1 MYGRGRFLDKNREVD
16 DGGMFMVEL
25 FKQNIR
31 TNIRQSSKG
40 NQLKWENEGT
50 WYKADYT
57 GYEGLA
63 EYVISHLL
71 KYTNLNED
79 EYVLYEPEQIK
90 YKRQIYNGV
99 RSRTFIDGDWQIIT
113 LERLFKNVYNESLT
127 SVLWHMSDVKERL
140 VFLVNAIKN
149 ITGLNNW
156 GEYICRLFTIDAFF
170 LNEDRHMHN
179 IAVLMNG
186 KGDYKYCPVFDNGA
200 GLLSDTTMDYP
211 MEQDIYQMI
220 SEVKSKSV
228 SQNFDEQLDVAENL
242 YGQNLQFLFTKKNV
256 SDIVNNA
263 DMYPPEERK
272 RVELII
278 YSQMNKYKY
287 LFR

>member
-1 MYGRGRFLDKNREVD
+1 MDKNREVD

-90 YKRQIYNGV
+90 YKRQIYKGV

-140 VFLVNAIKN
+140 EFLVNAIKN

-200 GLLSDTTMDYP
+200 GFLSDTTMDYP

>member
-1 MYGRGRFLDKNREVD
+1 
-16 DGGMFMVEL
+16 MVEL
-25 FKQNIR
+25 FEQNIR
-31 TNIRQSSKG
+31 TNTRQSSKG
-40 NQLKWENEGT
+40 NQLKWENESI

-71 KYTNLNED
+71 KLTNLNEG

-99 RSRTFIDGDWQIIT
+99 RSRAFIDEDWQIIT

-140 VFLVNAIKN
+140 EFLVNAIKN

-156 GEYICRLFTIDAFF
+156 GGYICRLFTIDAFF

-186 KGDYKYCPVFDNGA
+186 KGEYKYCPVFDNGA

-211 MEQDIYQMI
+211 MGQDIYQMI

-228 SQNFDEQLDVAENL
+228 SQDFDEQLDVAENL

>member
-1 MYGRGRFLDKNREVD
+1 
-16 DGGMFMVEL
+16 MVEL
-25 FKQNIR
+25 FEQNIR
-31 TNIRQSSKG
+31 TNTRQSSKG

-140 VFLVNAIKN
+140 EFLVNSIKN

-170 LNEDRHMHN
+170 LNEDRHMQYYAYACPH
-179 IAVLMNG
+179 LG
-186 KGDYKYCPVFDNGA
+186 KMRTGICII
-200 GLLSDTTMDYP
+200 LLS
-211 MEQDIYQMI
+211 
-220 SEVKSKSV
+220 
-228 SQNFDEQLDVAENL
+228 
-242 YGQNLQFLFTKKNV
+242 
-256 SDIVNNA
+256 
-263 DMYPPEERK
+263 
-272 RVELII
+272 
-278 YSQMNKYKY
+278 
-287 LFR
+287 

>member
-1 MYGRGRFLDKNREVD
+1 MI
-16 DGGMFMVEL
+16 EL
-25 FKQNIR
+25 FGQNIR
-31 TNIRQSSKG
+31 TNRRQSSKG
-40 NQLKWENEGT
+40 NQLKWENDGI

-63 EYVISHLL
+63 EYMISHLL
-71 KYTNLNED
+71 KKSTLA
-79 EYVLYEPEQIK
+79 EQEFVCYDLEEIK
-90 YKRQIYNGV
+90 YGTVIYNGAK
-99 RSRTFIDGDWQIIT
+99 SKNFLNEDWQIIT
-113 LERLFKNVYNESLT
+113 LERLFHNFFGESLYK
-127 SVLWHMSDVKERL
+127 SMYRIPDHEERL
-140 VFLVNAIKN
+140 RFLVQQVERM
-149 ITGLNNW
+149 TGLQNFGVYMNK
-156 GEYICRLFTIDAFF
+156 LLTIDAFF

-228 SQNFDEQLDVAENL
+228 SQDFDKQLDVAENL

-278 YSQMNKYKY
+278 YSQMNKYQY

>member
-1 MYGRGRFLDKNREVD
+1 
-16 DGGMFMVEL
+16 MVEL
-25 FKQNIR
+25 FEQNIR
-31 TNIRQSSKG
+31 TNTRQSSKG
-40 NQLKWENEGT
+40 NQLKWENEGV

-71 KYTNLNED
+71 KYTNLNEC

-99 RSRTFIDGDWQIIT
+99 RSRTFIDEDWQIIT

-127 SVLWHMSDVKERL
+127 SVLWHMSDVRERIE
-140 VFLVNAIKN
+140 FLVNAVKN
-149 ITGLNNW
+149 ITGLNNF
-156 GEYICRLFTIDAFF
+156 GGYICRLFTIDAFF

-186 KGDYKYCPVFDNGA
+186 KGEYEYCPVFDNGA

-211 MEQDIYQMI
+211 MGQDIYQMI

-228 SQNFDEQLDVAENL
+228 SQDFDEQLDVAENL
-242 YGQNLQFLFTKKNV
+242 YGQNLHFLFTKKNV

-278 YSQMNKYKY
+278 YSQMNKYQY

>member
-1 MYGRGRFLDKNREVD
+1 
-16 DGGMFMVEL
+16 MVEL
-25 FKQNIR
+25 FEQNIR
-31 TNIRQSSKG
+31 TSSRQSSKG
-40 NQLKWENEGT
+40 NQLKWENDDI

-57 GYEGLA
+57 GYEGFA

-99 RSRTFIDGDWQIIT
+99 RSRTFIDDDWQIIT
-113 LERLFKNVYNESLT
+113 LERFFKNVYNESLT

-140 VFLVNAIKN
+140 EFLVNTVKN
-149 ITGLNNW
+149 ITGLNNF

-186 KGDYKYCPVFDNGA
+186 KGEYNYCPVFDNGA

-211 MEQDIYQMI
+211 MGQDIYQMI
-220 SEVKSKSV
+220 PEVKSKSI
-228 SQNFDEQLDVAENL
+228 SQDFDEQLDMAENL
-242 YGQNLQFLFTKKNV
+242 YGQEMHFLFTKKNV
-256 SDIVNNA
+256 SDIVNSA
-263 DMYPPEERK
+263 DIYPQEVRQ

-278 YSQMNKYKY
+278 YNQMNKYQY

>member
-1 MYGRGRFLDKNREVD
+1 
-16 DGGMFMVEL
+16 MVEL
-25 FKQNIR
+25 FEQNIR
-31 TNIRQSSKG
+31 TNTRQSSKG
-40 NQLKWENEGT
+40 NQLKWENEGI

-71 KYTNLNED
+71 KLTNLNEG

-99 RSRTFIDGDWQIIT
+99 RSRTFIDEDWQIIT

-140 VFLVNAIKN
+140 EFLVNAIKN

-156 GEYICRLFTIDAFF
+156 GGYICRLFTIDAFF

-186 KGDYKYCPVFDNGA
+186 KGEYKYCPVFDNGA

-228 SQNFDEQLDVAENL
+228 SQDFDEQLDVAENL

-256 SDIVNNA
+256 SDIVNK
-263 DMYPPEERK
+263 DRK
-272 RVELII
+272 SVV
-278 YSQMNKYKY
+278 
-287 LFR
+287 

>member
-1 MYGRGRFLDKNREVD
+1 
-16 DGGMFMVEL
+16 MVE
-25 FKQNIR
+25 FFEQNIR
-31 TNIRQSSKG
+31 TNTRQSSKG
-40 NQLKWENEGT
+40 NQLKWENEGI

-71 KYTNLNED
+71 KLTNLNEG

-99 RSRTFIDGDWQIIT
+99 RSRAFIDEDWQIIT

-140 VFLVNAIKN
+140 EFLVNSIKN

-156 GEYICRLFTIDAFF
+156 DEYICRLFTIDAFF

-186 KGDYKYCPVFDNGA
+186 KGEYKYCPVFDNGA

-228 SQNFDEQLDVAENL
+228 SQDFDEQLDVAENL

>member
-1 MYGRGRFLDKNREVD
+1 
-16 DGGMFMVEL
+16 MVEL
-25 FKQNIR
+25 FEQNIR
-31 TNIRQSSKG
+31 TNTRQSSKG
-40 NQLKWENEGT
+40 NQLKWENEGI

-71 KYTNLNED
+71 KLTNLNEG

-99 RSRTFIDGDWQIIT
+99 RSRAFIDEDWQIIT
-113 LERLFKNVYNESLT
+113 LERLFKNVYSESLT

-140 VFLVNAIKN
+140 EFLVNSIKN

-156 GEYICRLFTIDAFF
+156 DEYICRLFTIDAFF

-186 KGDYKYCPVFDNGA
+186 KGEYKYCPVFDNGA

-228 SQNFDEQLDVAENL
+228 SQDFDEQLDVAENL

>member
-1 MYGRGRFLDKNREVD
+1 MDKNREVD

-25 FKQNIR
+25 FEQNIR
-31 TNIRQSSKG
+31 TNTRQSSKG
-40 NQLKWENEGT
+40 NQLKWENEGI

-71 KYTNLNED
+71 KLTNLNEG

-99 RSRTFIDGDWQIIT
+99 RSRTFIDEDWQIIT

-140 VFLVNAIKN
+140 EFLVNAIKN

-186 KGDYKYCPVFDNGA
+186 KGEYKYCPVFDNGA

-211 MEQDIYQMI
+211 IGQDIYQMI

-228 SQNFDEQLDVAENL
+228 SQDFDEQLDVAENL

>member
-1 MYGRGRFLDKNREVD
+1 MDKNREVD

-25 FKQNIR
+25 FEQNIR
-31 TNIRQSSKG
+31 TNTRQSSKG
-40 NQLKWENEGT
+40 NQLKWENEGI

-71 KYTNLNED
+71 KLTNLNEG

-99 RSRTFIDGDWQIIT
+99 RSRAFIDEDWQIIT

-140 VFLVNAIKN
+140 EFLVNAIKN

-186 KGDYKYCPVFDNGA
+186 KGEYKYCPVFDNGA

>member
-1 MYGRGRFLDKNREVD
+1 
-16 DGGMFMVEL
+16 MVEL
-25 FKQNIR
+25 FEQNIR
-31 TNIRQSSKG
+31 TNTRQSSKG
-40 NQLKWENEGT
+40 NQLKWENEGI

-71 KYTNLNED
+71 KLTNLNEC

-99 RSRTFIDGDWQIIT
+99 RSRAFIDEDWQIIT

-140 VFLVNAIKN
+140 EFLVNAIKN

-186 KGDYKYCPVFDNGA
+186 KGEYKYCPVFDNGA

-228 SQNFDEQLDVAENL
+228 SQDFDEQLDVAENL

-263 DMYPPEERK
+263 DMYPLEERK

>member
-1 MYGRGRFLDKNREVD
+1 MKFE
-16 DGGMFMVEL
+16 
-25 FKQNIR
+25 QNIR
-31 TNIRQSSKG
+31 TNDRQSSKG
-40 NQLKWENEGT
+40 NQLKWENEGI

-71 KYTNLNED
+71 KLTNLNEG

-99 RSRTFIDGDWQIIT
+99 RSRAFIDEDWQIIT

-140 VFLVNAIKN
+140 EFLVNAIKN

-186 KGDYKYCPVFDNGA
+186 KGEYKYCPVFDNGA

-228 SQNFDEQLDVAENL
+228 SQDFDEQLDVAENL

-263 DMYPPEERK
+263 DMYPLEERK
-272 RVELII
+272 RVQLII

>member
-1 MYGRGRFLDKNREVD
+1 MDKNREVD

-90 YKRQIYNGV
+90 YKRQIYKGV

-127 SVLWHMSDVKERL
+127 SVLWRMSDVKERL
-140 VFLVNAIKN
+140 EFLVNAIKN

>member
-1 MYGRGRFLDKNREVD
+1 MDKNREVD

-25 FKQNIR
+25 FEQNIR
-31 TNIRQSSKG
+31 TNTRQSSKG
-40 NQLKWENEGT
+40 NQLKWENESI

-71 KYTNLNED
+71 KLTNLNEG

-99 RSRTFIDGDWQIIT
+99 RSRTFIDEDWQIIT

-140 VFLVNAIKN
+140 EFLVNAIKN

-186 KGDYKYCPVFDNGA
+186 KGEYKYCPVFDNGA

-228 SQNFDEQLDVAENL
+228 SQDFDEQLDVAENL

-263 DMYPPEERK
+263 DMYPLEERK

>member
-1 MYGRGRFLDKNREVD
+1 
-16 DGGMFMVEL
+16 MVEL
-25 FKQNIR
+25 FEQNIR
-31 TNIRQSSKG
+31 TNTRQSSKG
-40 NQLKWENEGT
+40 NQLKWENEGI

-71 KYTNLNED
+71 KLTNLNKG

-99 RSRTFIDGDWQIIT
+99 RSRAFIDEDWQIIT

-140 VFLVNAIKN
+140 EFLVNSIKN

-156 GEYICRLFTIDAFF
+156 DEYICRLFTIDAFF

-186 KGDYKYCPVFDNGA
+186 KGEYKYCPVFDNGA

-228 SQNFDEQLDVAENL
+228 SQDFDEQLDVAENL

>member
-1 MYGRGRFLDKNREVD
+1 
-16 DGGMFMVEL
+16 MVEL
-25 FKQNIR
+25 FEQNIR
-31 TNIRQSSKG
+31 TNTRQSSKG
-40 NQLKWENEGT
+40 NQLKWENEGI

-71 KYTNLNED
+71 KLTNLNEG

-99 RSRTFIDGDWQIIT
+99 RSRAFIDEDWQIIT

-140 VFLVNAIKN
+140 EFLVNAIKN

-156 GEYICRLFTIDAFF
+156 GGYICRLFTIDAFF

-186 KGDYKYCPVFDNGA
+186 KGEYKYCPVFDNGA

-228 SQNFDEQLDVAENL
+228 SQDFDEQLDVAENL

-256 SDIVNNA
+256 SDI
-263 DMYPPEERK
+263 
-272 RVELII
+272 LW
-278 YSQMNKYKY
+278 
-287 LFR
+287 

>member
-1 MYGRGRFLDKNREVD
+1 MI
-16 DGGMFMVEL
+16 EL
-25 FKQNIR
+25 FGQNIR
-31 TNIRQSSKG
+31 TNRRQSSKG
-40 NQLKWENEGT
+40 NQLKWENDGI

-63 EYVISHLL
+63 EYMISHLL
-71 KYTNLNED
+71 KKSTLA
-79 EYVLYEPEQIK
+79 EQEFVCYDLEEIK
-90 YKRQIYNGV
+90 YGTVIYNGAK
-99 RSRTFIDGDWQIIT
+99 SKNFLNEDWQIIT
-113 LERLFKNVYNESLT
+113 LERLFHNFFGESLYK
-127 SVLWHMSDVKERL
+127 SMYRIPDHEERL
-140 VFLVNAIKN
+140 RFLVQQVERM
-149 ITGLNNW
+149 TGLQNFGVYMNK
-156 GEYICRLFTIDAFF
+156 LLTIDAFF

>member
-1 MYGRGRFLDKNREVD
+1 
-16 DGGMFMVEL
+16 MVEL
-25 FKQNIR
+25 FEQNIR
-31 TNIRQSSKG
+31 TNTRQSSKG
-40 NQLKWENEGT
+40 NQLKWENESI

-71 KYTNLNED
+71 KLTNLNEG

-99 RSRTFIDGDWQIIT
+99 RSRTFIDEDWQIIT

-140 VFLVNAIKN
+140 EFLVNAIKN

-186 KGDYKYCPVFDNGA
+186 KGEYKYCPVFDNGA

-228 SQNFDEQLDVAENL
+228 SQDFDEQLDVAENL

-263 DMYPPEERK
+263 DMYPLEERK

>member
-1 MYGRGRFLDKNREVD
+1 
-16 DGGMFMVEL
+16 MVEL

-79 EYVLYEPEQIK
+79 EYVLYEPGQIK

-170 LNEDRHMHN
+170 LNEDRHMYN

-186 KGDYKYCPVFDNGA
+186 KGDYAYCPIFDNGA
-200 GLLSDTTMDYP
+200 GLLADTTMDYP
-211 MEQDIYQMI
+211 LNGDVYALMDKVQ
-220 SEVKSKSV
+220 SKTICGE
-228 SQNFDEQLDVAENL
+228 FEEQLDISEALYKMNL
-242 YGQNLQFLFTKKNV
+242 KFRFTKKDV
-256 SDIVNNA
+256 TELLAGAEIYS
-263 DMYPPEERK
+263 EEIRN
-272 RVELII
+272 RVEMII
-278 YSQMNKYKY
+278 FAQMRKYPY
-287 LFR
+287 LFSNM